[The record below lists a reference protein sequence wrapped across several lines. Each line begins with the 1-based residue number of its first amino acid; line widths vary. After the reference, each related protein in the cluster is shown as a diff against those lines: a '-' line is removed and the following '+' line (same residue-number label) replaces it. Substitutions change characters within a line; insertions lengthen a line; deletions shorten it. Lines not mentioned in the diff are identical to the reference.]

1 MSSRPEIG
9 CCGSHGKLC
18 CIVAALEHDIKQEV
32 SLCPARHNE
41 VVLGW
46 VACKSDHKT
55 DEVLMAYTAEVH
67 KKGES

>member
-1 MSSRPEIG
+1 MSSRLGIG

-18 CIVAALEHDIKQEV
+18 CIVATLEHDIKQEV
-32 SLCPARHNE
+32 FLCLAQHNE
-41 VVLGW
+41 VVLRW

-55 DEVLMAYTAEVH
+55 DEVLMAYIAEVH